1 MANEKKS
8 VAEMIGEFLRDIAI
22 LVLVFYPLDLKP
34 LTPLD
39 RELIVLICLS
49 FLTMGIIIERRRRS

>member
-1 MANEKKS
+1 MATEKKS
-8 VAEMIGEFLRDIAI
+8 AAEMIGEFLRDIAI

-39 RELIVLICLS
+39 RKLIVLACLS
-49 FLTMGIIIERRRRS
+49 FLTMGIIKERRRTS